1 MSTGKRFSNTKPLPG
16 DWLVIAGALLLVLA
30 AFKLLWHN
38 ETAGRLVIRQGA
50 QVFASYSL
58 DQDRRLEI
66 HGPLGNS
73 IIEIAHGKVRFASS
87 PCSNQYCV
95 HHGWLSKVGQAAI
108 CLPNQVS
115 MELLGA
121 NKPYDSLNY

>member
-1 MSTGKRFSNTKPLPG
+1 MSAGNHSSKIRPLAG

-38 ETAGRLVIRQGA
+38 ETAGKLVIRQGA

-58 DQDRRLEI
+58 DQDRTLDI

-73 IIEIAHGKVRFASS
+73 RVEIAHGKVRFSS
-87 PCSNQYCV
+87 APCTNQYCV
-95 HHGWLSKVGQAAI
+95 HHGWLNKVGQVAI

-115 MELLGA
+115 LELMGSK
-121 NKPYDSLNY
+121 KPYDSLNY